1 MNRQAS
7 QAAYAAYRSSS
18 QAATGAAR
26 TIMLYDQVA
35 ARLVDARGKWEAEV
49 FDGAFE
55 AVREAAGIVGMLS
68 ATLDD
73 NRCERLCKTLRQFY
87 TGLAFQ
93 ILAVPRQENPLVRI
107 DSLLR
112 QVKEVRDAWAQVLAE
127 AAAERPPVAGT
138 QKDVVGAG
146 LA

>member
-1 MNRQAS
+1 MNQEQSKAAL
-7 QAAYAAYRSSS
+7 AAYQTSSRG
-18 QAATGAAR
+18 ATGIAR
-26 TIMLYDQVA
+26 TILLYDQVA
-35 ARLVDARGKWEAEV
+35 ARLIDARGKWESQV

-73 NRCERLCKTLRQFY
+73 GRCERLRKTLRHFY
-87 TGLAFQ
+87 TGLSFQ
-93 ILAVPRQENPLVRI
+93 ILAVPRQKNPLTRI

-127 AAAERPPVAGT
+127 AATERSPVAGT
-138 QKDVVGAG
+138 QKDVAGAG